1 MKKRLN
7 LICLLVSVY
16 SVSYAQLDTIRNPL
30 SIEPIAYYEQ
40 LYRFRVDRIIDLN
53 ERQNAG
59 FKSRQSDIAK
69 FLVEAIKGGK
79 LNVYGDSLTRGLVQT
94 VSTTLIS
101 NQAVMS
107 PAWDAKQAYQTTE
120 NVSVNGVNY
129 SSLRNDN
136 TGHSPSDAAWW
147 EKSTEQT
154 EFVGPEQIQGLKLV
168 EDVIFDKRRSRLFYD
183 IQAIGIMAQPQG
195 DAELQT
201 RGYVLY
207 KDFYSL
213 VEAYAHSKNL
223 AERDMVMWRNRY
235 NPSENKTFTDAFKIR
250 MFHGVI
256 EKVENPDDRNIV
268 EIFRTNNRSF
278 TEAIYARWEEEMK
291 MMEKEHN
298 LWEY

>member
-1 MKKRLN
+1 MTKRLT
-7 LICLLVSVY
+7 LVCSLFCLY
-16 SVSYAQLDTIRNPL
+16 GACFAQIDTIRNPL
-30 SIEPIAYYEQ
+30 SIEPIDYYEQ
-40 LYRFRVDRIIDLN
+40 LYKFRVDRVIDLN

-59 FKSRQSDIAK
+59 FKSRQSDIAR
-69 FLVEAIKGGK
+69 FLVEAIKSGK
-79 LNVYGDSLTRGLVQT
+79 LNVYGDSLTRGLVQS

-154 EFVGPEQIQGLKLV
+154 EFVGADQIQGLKLV
-168 EDVIFDKRRSRLFYD
+168 EDVIFDKRRSRMFYD
-183 IQAIGIMAQPQG
+183 IQAIGLLAQPQG

-207 KDFYSL
+207 KDFFKL
-213 VEAYAHSKNL
+213 VESYAHSKNL

-235 NPSENKTFTDAFKIR
+235 NPAENKTFTDAFKIR

-256 EKVENPDDRNIV
+256 EKVENPDDRSIV
-268 EIFRTNNRSF
+268 EIFRSNNRTF